1 MFGVK
6 INRTL
11 QLLMLSDVL
20 LIVGF
25 GLIAP
30 ILAIFIKD
38 NMIGGSIFTAGLA
51 STVFLVT
58 KSVIQL
64 PFSKYIDEQKNKVKW
79 LIFGTFL
86 FTFVPIIY
94 IFSTHIW
101 HIYVAQAIHGIGSA
115 LAYPTWLGLWS
126 THLDKKHESF
136 EWSFYSTFV
145 GLTAAGTAAIGAALA
160 QFVGFTY
167 TFIFVGIM
175 SLCGAGI
182 LFKLNSENK
191 KSKPIKSRSYHGHR
205 RSRPNKHV

>member
-11 QLLMLSDVL
+11 QLLMLSDVFL
-20 LIVGF
+20 VVGF

-30 ILAIFIKD
+30 ILAIFIKE
-38 NMIGGSIFTAGLA
+38 NMVGGSIFAAGLA

-64 PFSKYIDEQKNKVKW
+64 PFSRYVDGQKNKVKW
-79 LIFGTFL
+79 LIMGTFL

-101 HIYVAQAIHGIGSA
+101 HIYIAQFIYGIGSA

-136 EWSFYSTFV
+136 EWGFYSTTV
-145 GLTAAGTAAIGAALA
+145 GLVAAGTAAIGAAIA
-160 QFVGFTY
+160 QYIGFTY
-167 TFIFVGIM
+167 TFIFVGLM

-182 LFKLNSENK
+182 LFKLNSEK
-191 KSKPIKSRSYHGHR
+191 EPQPVRSRSYHGHR
-205 RSRPNKHV
+205 SSRRNKQV

>member
-11 QLLMLSDVL
+11 QLLMLSDVFL
-20 LIVGF
+20 VVGF

-38 NMIGGSIFTAGLA
+38 NMVGGSIFAAGLA

-64 PFSKYIDEQKNKVKW
+64 PFSKYVDEQKDKVKW
-79 LIFGTFL
+79 LIIGTFL

-94 IFSTHIW
+94 IFSTHVW
-101 HIYVAQAIHGIGSA
+101 HIYLAQFIHGVGSA

-136 EWSFYSTFV
+136 EWGFYSTTV
-145 GLTAAGTAAIGAALA
+145 GLVAAGTAAIGAAIA
-160 QFVGFTY
+160 QYIGFTY
-167 TFIFVGIM
+167 TFVFVGVM
-175 SLCGAGI
+175 SLVGAGI
-182 LFKLNSENK
+182 LFKLNSEKNP
-191 KSKPIKSRSYHGHR
+191 KPIKSRSYHGHR
-205 RSRPNKHV
+205 GSRRNKHV

>member
-1 MFGVK
+1 
-6 INRTL
+6 
-11 QLLMLSDVL
+11 MLSDVFL
-20 LIVGF
+20 VVGF

-64 PFSKYIDEQKNKVKW
+64 PFSKYVDTQKNKVKW
-79 LIFGTFL
+79 LILGTFL

-94 IFSTHIW
+94 IFATHIW
-101 HIYVAQAIHGIGSA
+101 HIYVAQVIYGIGGA

-136 EWSFYSTFV
+136 EWGFYSTMV
-145 GLTAAGTAAIGAALA
+145 GLVAAGTAAIGAAIA

-167 TFIFVGIM
+167 TFIFVGLM

-182 LFKLNSENK
+182 LFKLNGDMK
-191 KSKPIKSRSYHGHR
+191 KPKPIKSRSYHGHR
-205 RSRPNKHV
+205 GSAHHKHV